1 MPAVLW
7 LPLRARPSPACHM
20 NGGQVPSILQ
30 NVTPGQY
37 PLKESL
43 TQKGK
48 RGRGGEEH
56 HPQVTLLSCIPSLL
70 PGRV

>member
-1 MPAVLW
+1 MPAALW

-20 NGGQVPSILQ
+20 NGGQVPSILR

-48 RGRGGEEH
+48 RGTRREEKRIIGS
-56 HPQVTLLSCIPSLL
+56 VWLYNLYM
-70 PGRV
+70 